1 MVVVSIVFEVRL
13 FGFKSQFRYFLVR
26 GEVLSFLRRGDL
38 QKLFYNGTVGRRSL
52 WFTEVFSIEQCLYF
66 SGIVIQSFVFVRGG
80 SIEILVSSRRIQV
93 FRLFTFFCGIL
104 RKFVNF
110 LFLDYNSLVSLLILN
125 RRKGNIEVYSVR
137 FLYGFFIVNV
147 LRFRN
152 VFQDLQC
159 F

>member
-1 MVVVSIVFEVRL
+1 M
-13 FGFKSQFRYFLVR
+13 
-26 GEVLSFLRRGDL
+26 
-38 QKLFYNGTVGRRSL
+38 
-52 WFTEVFSIEQCLYF
+52 
-66 SGIVIQSFVFVRGG
+66 
-80 SIEILVSSRRIQV
+80 
-93 FRLFTFFCGIL
+93 FFCGIL

-152 VFQDLQC
+152 VF
-159 F
+159 